1 MKRKMDKSKIQ
12 SVLVPFCPPLSPS
25 QVETIATKIEVLIA
39 EEATKEAEAPAPKPA
54 RVKKSS

>member
-1 MKRKMDKSKIQ
+1 MDKSKIQ